1 VENVHVLVVG
11 DVMLDRYWRADAQRI
26 SPEAPVPVASINDT
40 HDRAGGAANVAQNI
54 STLGSQATLIGVV
67 GDDDEGKEIQQLLN
81 KQNINTEFV
90 KDKSIRTTSKIRIVS
105 RNQQLIRL
113 DFDGAA
119 HASANAV
126 ESKFSQCI
134 KNASIVIL
142 SDYGKGVL
150 ENVQAI
156 ISCARA
162 EGKRVIVDPKGDNFE
177 KYKNAS
183 VITPNYSEFC
193 AVAGDCHSEDEI
205 HSKAQDI
212 CRQYNFEALL
222 ITRSEKGMTLVMH
235 DGKVMH
241 IPAQV
246 REVYDVTGAGDT
258 VISAFSISL
267 AANDDF
273 EQAARVANIAA
284 SIVVGK
290 FGAATVTQEELT
302 HGLLSYECPT
312 SKLVSADLLSKKIE
326 DAHVKNKVVVFTNG
340 CFDVLHKGH
349 AYLLREAATL
359 GDIVIVALNSDDS
372 VRRLKG
378 DNRPINTLQDRA
390 EMLSY
395 FSSVDWVVS
404 FDEDTPDN
412 IISRLN
418 PDVLVKGGDYTPE
431 EIIGADHVIKH
442 GGTVKVIPFVD
453 GYSTSNIISS
463 IADKISSSD

>member
-1 VENVHVLVVG
+1 MNSVSVLVVG
-11 DVMLDRYWRADAQRI
+11 DVMLDRYWRADAKRI

-54 STLGSQATLIGVV
+54 SSLGSQATLIGVI
-67 GDDDEGKEIQQLLN
+67 GDDDEGNEIQQLLN
-81 KQNINTEFV
+81 QQNIETEFV
-90 KDKSIRTTSKIRIVS
+90 IEKSIRTTSKIRIVS

-113 DFDGAA
+113 DFDDAA
-119 HASANAV
+119 NNCVNDV
-126 ESKFSQCI
+126 ESKFSEFV

-150 ENVQAI
+150 DNVQTI
-156 ISCARA
+156 ISLARA
-162 EGKRVIVDPKGDNFE
+162 EGKRVIIDPKGENFE

-183 VITPNYSEFC
+183 VVTPNYSEFC
-193 AVAGDCHSEDEI
+193 AVVGDCQSEEEI
-205 HSKAQDI
+205 HNKARGLCEQL
-212 CRQYNFEALL
+212 NFEALL
-222 ITRSEKGMTLVMH
+222 ITRSEKGMTLVMKN
-235 DGKVMH
+235 GKVVH
-241 IPAQV
+241 FPAQV

-258 VISAFSISL
+258 VISAFSLSL

-273 EQAARVANIAA
+273 EQAAHVANIAA

-290 FGAATVTQEELT
+290 FGAATVTQEELA
-302 HGLLSYECPT
+302 HGLLSYECPA
-312 SKLVSADLLSKKIE
+312 SKLVSTDLLTKKIE

-349 AYLLREAATL
+349 AHLLREAATL

-378 DNRPINTLQDRA
+378 ENRPINTLQDRA

-395 FSSVDWVVS
+395 FSSVDWIVS
-404 FDEDTPDN
+404 FEEDTPEDL
-412 IISRLN
+412 ISRLN
-418 PDVLVKGGDYTPE
+418 PDILVKGGDYSPD
-431 EIIGADHVIKH
+431 EIVGASHVKQR
-442 GGTVKVIPFVD
+442 GGEVRIIPFMD

-463 IADKISSSD
+463 IADKNSSPD

>member
-1 VENVHVLVVG
+1 
-11 DVMLDRYWRADAQRI
+11 MLDRYWRADAQRI

-54 STLGSQATLIGVV
+54 SALGSRVTIIGVV
-67 GDDDEGKEIQQLLN
+67 GDDDDGREIQQLLN
-81 KQNINTEFV
+81 KQNINTEFIT
-90 KDKSIRTTSKIRIVS
+90 DNSIRTTSKIRIVS

-113 DFDGAA
+113 DFDDAA
-119 HASANAV
+119 YASSKAV
-126 ESKFSQCI
+126 ESRFSQAI
-134 KNASIVIL
+134 KNSSIVVL

-150 ENVQAI
+150 DNVQAI
-156 ISCARA
+156 ISLAKA
-162 EGKRVIVDPKGDNFE
+162 EGKRVVIDPKGDNFE
-177 KYKNAS
+177 KYANAS

-193 AVAGDCHSEDEI
+193 AVAGVCHSEGEI
-205 HSKAQDI
+205 HAKAQEI

-235 DGKVMH
+235 DGKVIH

-246 REVYDVTGAGDT
+246 KEVYDVTGAGDT
-258 VISAFSISL
+258 VISSFAISL
-267 AANDDF
+267 AANNDF
-273 EQAARVANIAA
+273 EQAAHVANIAA

-290 FGAATVTQEELT
+290 FGAATVSQEELT
-302 HGLLSYECPT
+302 HGLLSYECPA
-312 SKLVSADLLSKKIE
+312 SKLVSADLLVKKVE
-326 DAHVKNKVVVFTNG
+326 DAHAKNKVVVFTNG

-359 GDIVIVALNSDDS
+359 GDLVIVALNSDDS
-372 VRRLKG
+372 VKRLKG

-404 FDEDTPDN
+404 FDEDTPAD

-418 PDVLVKGGDYTPE
+418 PDVLVKGGDYAPE
-431 EIIGADHVIKH
+431 QIVGADHVTKH
-442 GGTVKVIPFVD
+442 GGEVKVIPFVD

-463 IADKISSSD
+463 IADKTSIAD